1 MQWLRLYHDTITD
14 PKWRVV
20 AAESGQPLTAVL
32 AVWMSMLINASDAD
46 ERGTLQGWDDRF
58 AGAAID
64 LRGDAVRAI
73 RESMQ
78 GVVLD
83 GNRLTGWDKRQRV
96 ASDDAADRQR
106 RSRANRQSKTPPNG
120 TGGGH
125 SGNGADPDV
134 TRQSRD
140 NEDLSRDNEAM
151 SRDSHKTPLTL
162 TLLPTPTLTKDDD
175 ETARARLVA
184 ERVAEL
190 AMMDARRIRVAMVEA
205 WLAAGCDPEQDVY
218 PAVRHCV
225 GGATAPI
232 SSGWYFD
239 AEVRRFHAARISPPS
254 NVSYLPSASGGGRGK
269 AMSGAASDLL
279 KAFNGGIIEIGGIP

>member
-1 MQWLRLYHDTITD
+1 MRWLRLYNDTITD

-20 AAESGQPLTAVL
+20 ATESGQPLTAVL

-46 ERGTLQGWDDRF
+46 DRGTLQGWNDRF

-64 LRGDAVRAI
+64 LRGDDVRAI
-73 RESMQ
+73 REAMQ

-83 GNRLTGWDKRQRV
+83 GMRLTGWDKRQR
-96 ASDDAADRQR
+96 ASDNIAERVQR
-106 RSRANRQSKTPPNG
+106 HRTKAKTPPP
-120 TGGGH
+120 GGG
-125 SGNGADPDV
+125 STNGAGEYRNDTKAECNDDV
-134 TRQSRD
+134 TLHS
-140 NEDLSRDNEAM
+140 ESVTE
-151 SRDSHKTPLTL
+151 KPLTL

-190 AMMDARRIRVAMVEA
+190 AMMDVRRIRVAMVEA
-205 WLAAGCDPEQDVY
+205 WLATGCIPEQDIY

-239 AEVRRFHAARISPPS
+239 AEVRRFRDARISPPD
-254 NVSYLPSASGGGRGK
+254 NVSYLHRASGGGRGK
-269 AMSGAASDLL
+269 GMSDCGRDLVKAA
-279 KAFNGGIIEIGGIP
+279 NGGIIEIGGFP